1 MEPKTG
7 KRLSSLTDFLKANLR
22 RIIIIIIAAALAQL
36 AGVPISTGTYPTD
49 TLYPIAFLP
58 LIFIA
63 GGGGLAGLI
72 GYAIGGTAGDLV
84 RFGFS
89 LTLIFFDLFAFGF
102 AGWVTGIAMKGR
114 SGIGQVI
121 LTLIATVIA
130 GFAILFLSPIGV
142 NIGRGVDYST
152 LYNRYFYGWLPL
164 YIIPAAIL
172 SYWMERIRTPLAK
185 LIGSSE
191 EKEET
196 PEKKST

>member
-7 KRLSSLTDFLKANLR
+7 KRLTRLTNFLKSNSR

-36 AGVPISTGTYPTD
+36 AGVPINTTAYPTD

-63 GGGGLAGLI
+63 GGGGMAGLV

-89 LTLIFFDLFAFGF
+89 LTLIFFDLFAFGL
-102 AGWVTGIAMKGR
+102 AGWVTGIALKGR

-121 LTLIATVIA
+121 LTVVVTVIA
-130 GFAILFLSPIGV
+130 GGAILFLSPIGV

-152 LYNRYFYGWLPL
+152 LYSRYLYGWLPFF
-164 YIIPAAIL
+164 IVPSAIL
-172 SYWMERIRTPLAK
+172 SYWMKRIRTQLSK
-185 LIGSSE
+185 ILGSSE
-191 EKEET
+191 EKEKT
-196 PEKKST
+196 KEK

>member
-7 KRLSSLTDFLKANLR
+7 KRLTNPTNFLKANSR
-22 RIIIIIIAAALAQL
+22 RIIVIIIAAALAQL
-36 AGVPISTGTYPTD
+36 VGVPISISAYPTD

-63 GGGGLAGLI
+63 GAGGMAGLV

-84 RFGFS
+84 KFGFS

-102 AGWVTGIAMKGR
+102 AGWVTGIALKGR

-130 GFAILFLSPIGV
+130 GGAILFLSPIGV
-142 NIGRGVDYST
+142 NIGRGFDYNT
-152 LYNRYFYGWLPL
+152 LYSRYLYGWLPFF
-164 YIIPAAIL
+164 
-172 SYWMERIRTPLAK
+172 
-185 LIGSSE
+185 
-191 EKEET
+191 
-196 PEKKST
+196 